1 MPLVDP
7 RSGSVAPV
15 AAATPARLPVAAP
28 TLPAAEGVL
37 PYLQRIDASGWYSNF
52 GPLVQELE
60 ARLASRFVHPTE
72 VVTVANGTLAL
83 TLALQALDLPRG
95 GFCAIPSWTFVAT
108 AHAVRM
114 AGLTPWFVDVEPEG
128 GELTPGLL
136 ARALPRAPGPVVATL
151 PVSVMGHPTQVEAW
165 AAFQDATGLPVIL
178 DAAAGFDAVHDAAVT
193 VMVSLHAT
201 KALGI
206 GEGAFLA
213 TRDPALA
220 RRWRALTNFA
230 FMGDR
235 IARYPATTAKL
246 SEYAAAVGLAA
257 LDIWPETRNRY
268 VAAARR
274 LRIALSDEPR
284 VRFQSGWG
292 LDWISS
298 TCLVSL
304 PEGSADAVEAT
315 LARAEV
321 ETRRWWGRGCHAAP
335 AFADCPSDGLAATLR
350 LSESTLGVPFFA
362 HMQPEQINRVAR
374 ALKLALDPH
383 DGQRTPA

>member
-1 MPLVDP
+1 MPIVDP

-151 PVSVMGHPTQVEAW
+151 PVSVMGRPTQVEAW

-235 IARYPATTAKL
+235 IARYPATNAKL

-257 LDIWPETRNRY
+257 LDQWPTTRNRY
-268 VAAARR
+268 AAAARH
-274 LRIALSDEPR
+274 LRIALSDTTG
-284 VRFQSGWG
+284 VTFQDGWG
-292 LDWISS
+292 TGWISS
-298 TCLVSL
+298 TCVVRL
-304 PEGSADAVEAT
+304 PPGTTDPVEASLT
-315 LARAEV
+315 ASGV
-321 ETRRWWGRGCHAAP
+321 DTRRWWGSGCHVAP
-335 AFADCPSDGLAATLR
+335 AFTDCPASALPVTEALAAC
-350 LSESTLGVPFFA
+350 SLGLPFFSDLGGD
-362 HMQPEQINRVAR
+362 QIQKIAS
-374 ALKLALDPH
+374 ALRSALAGLKS
-383 DGQRTPA
+383 

>member
-1 MPLVDP
+1 MAVVDP
-7 RSGSVAPV
+7 RSGFVSLVAG
-15 AAATPARLPVAAP
+15 ANSSRLPVAVP
-28 TLPAAEGVL
+28 TLPAADQVL
-37 PYLQRIDASGWYSNF
+37 PYLRRIDASGWYSNF
-52 GPLVQELE
+52 GPLVRELE
-60 ARLASRFVHPTE
+60 ARLASRFAHPTE
-72 VVTVANGTLAL
+72 VVTVANGTLGL

-95 GFCAIPSWTFVAT
+95 GLCAIPSWTFVAT

-128 GELTPGLL
+128 GQLTPDLL
-136 ARALPRAPGPVVATL
+136 SEALPRAPGPVVAAM
-151 PVSVMGHPTQVEAW
+151 PVSVMGRPVSVESW
-165 AAFQDATGLPVIL
+165 VAFREATGLPVIL
-178 DAAAGFDAVHDAAVT
+178 DAAAGFDAVHDATVP

-220 RRWRALTNFA
+220 RQWRALTNFA

-235 IARYPATTAKL
+235 TARFPATNAKL

-257 LDIWPETRNRY
+257 LEIWPDTRNRY
-268 VAAARR
+268 IAAARR

-284 VRFQSGWG
+284 VCFQPGWG

-304 PEGSADAVEAT
+304 PEGSAEDVGMA

-321 ETRRWWGRGCHAAP
+321 ETRRWWGQGCHAAP
-335 AFADCPSDGLAATLR
+335 AFADCPADRLAATRR
-350 LSESTLGVPFFA
+350 LADSSLGLPFFA
-362 HMQPEQINRVAR
+362 HMQPEHINRVAR
-374 ALKLALDPH
+374 ALKLALNSPV
-383 DGQRTPA
+383 GEGTPT

>member
-7 RSGSVAPV
+7 RSGLSVTV
-15 AAATPARLPVAAP
+15 AAGTPTRLPVAAP
-28 TLPAAEGVL
+28 TLPAAERVM

-60 ARLASRFVHPTE
+60 TRLASRFTPPTE
-72 VVTVANGTLAL
+72 VVTVANGTLGL

-95 GFCAIPSWTFVAT
+95 GFCAVPSWTFVAT

-114 AGLTPWFVDVEPEG
+114 AGLTPWFVDVEAEG
-128 GELTPGLL
+128 GELTPELL
-136 ARALPRAPGPVVATL
+136 SQALPRAPGPVAATL
-151 PVSVMGHPTQVEAW
+151 PVSVMGRPAPVEAW

-178 DAAAGFDAVHDAAVT
+178 DAAAGFDAVRDASVP

-235 IARYPATTAKL
+235 TARFPATNAKL

-257 LDIWPETRNRY
+257 LDLWPDTRNRY

-284 VRFQSGWG
+284 VRFQPGWG

-304 PEGSADAVEAT
+304 PEGDSDGVEAA
-315 LARAEV
+315 LAGAGV

-350 LSESTLGVPFFA
+350 LADSTLGVPFFA

-374 ALKLALDPH
+374 ALKLALDSPG
-383 DGQRTPA
+383 GQRTPA

>member
-1 MPLVDP
+1 MPIVDP

-178 DAAAGFDAVHDAAVT
+178 DAAAGFDAVHDAAIT

-235 IARYPATTAKL
+235 IARHPATNAKL

-257 LDIWPETRNRY
+257 LDIWPDTRNRY
-268 VAAARR
+268 IAAARR

-284 VRFQSGWG
+284 VCFQPGWG

-298 TCLVSL
+298 TCLISL
-304 PEGSADAVEAT
+304 PEGSAEDVEMA

-321 ETRRWWGRGCHAAP
+321 ETRRWWGQGCHAAP
-335 AFADCPSDGLAATLR
+335 AFADCPADRLEATQR
-350 LSESTLGVPFFA
+350 LSGSTLGVPFFA
-362 HMQPEQINRVAR
+362 RMKPEQINRVAR
-374 ALKLALDPH
+374 ALKLALDSH
-383 DGQRTPA
+383 IGEGMPA